1 MSKNWNLESVPSQH
15 GKTAIVTGANVGL
28 GYETALALAK
38 KDFEVIIAARNQ
50 HKAEKAI
57 EAIKQKY
64 PSARVKYL
72 HLDLSRL
79 TSVRHFAAEF
89 LATHQK
95 LDLLI
100 NNAGIM
106 MPPFSLTEDG
116 FESQF
121 GTNYLGHF
129 LLTGLLLSAMKE
141 VKNSRVVTLSSMAH
155 KPGVIQFNDLNFT
168 KNYNK
173 IKAYSQSKLACLMFA
188 YELQRKLEKA
198 KSRTMSLA
206 AHPGVSSTHLG
217 RSMSPVLRYF
227 FPKIGQPAEAGAL
240 PILMASLDDSA
251 KGGEYYG
258 PDGFLEMRGNPTVVG
273 STSLSKNKE
282 VAEKLWEVSE
292 KLVGFKYSF

>member
-1 MSKNWNLESVPSQH
+1 MNKNWNLESVPAQN
-15 GKTAIVTGANVGL
+15 GRTVIVTGANVGL
-28 GYETALALAK
+28 GFETAKVLAAK
-38 KDFEVIIAARNQ
+38 GFEVIIAARNQ

-64 PSARVKYL
+64 PSAHVKYL

-89 LATHQK
+89 MANHKK

-106 MPPFSLTEDG
+106 MTPFSLTEDG

-129 LLTGLLLSAMKE
+129 LLTGLLLPAMKY
-141 VKNSRVVTLSSMAH
+141 VKNSRVVSLSSMAH
-155 KPGVIQFNDLNFT
+155 KPGIIQFNDLNFT

-173 IKAYSQSKLACLMFA
+173 MKAYSQSKLACLMFG

-198 KSRTMSLA
+198 NLTTLSVA

-217 RSMSPVLRYF
+217 RNMSPVLSHL
-227 FPKIGQPAEAGAL
+227 FPKIGQPAETGAL
-240 PILMASLDDSA
+240 PILMAALSDSV
-251 KGGEYYG
+251 KGGEYFG
-258 PDGFLEMRGNPTVVG
+258 PDGFMEMRGKPTVVD
-273 STSLSKNKE
+273 STQLSKNKE

>member
-1 MSKNWNLESVPSQH
+1 MSNKWNLEFVPAQN
-15 GKTAIVTGANVGL
+15 GRIAIVTGANVGL
-28 GYETALALAK
+28 GFETAKALAAK
-38 KDFEVIIAARNQ
+38 GFEVVIAARNLQ
-50 HKAEKAI
+50 KAEKAI
-57 EAIKQKY
+57 ATIEMVHPGAKLKII
-64 PSARVKYL
+64 P
-72 HLDLSRL
+72 LDLSWL
-79 TSVRHFAAEF
+79 ASVREFAREF
-89 LATHQK
+89 SEKYAQ

-106 MPPFSLTEDG
+106 MPPYSLTKDG

-129 LLTGLLLSAMKE
+129 LLTGLLLPTMKE
-141 VKNSRVVTLSSMAH
+141 VKNSRVVSLSSMAH
-155 KPGVIQFNDLNFT
+155 KPGVIQFNDLNFS

-173 IKAYSQSKLACLMFA
+173 MKAYSQSKLACLMFG

-198 KSRTMSLA
+198 NLPTLSVA
-206 AHPGVSSTHLG
+206 AHPGVSSTNLG

-227 FPKIGQPAEAGAL
+227 FPKIGQPVEAGAL
-240 PILMASLDDSA
+240 PILMAALDNSA